1 MAAHD
6 YSPQEAFAL
15 LMRKLIERDKDL
27 AAQVQAVVDE
37 GKDVEETELIG
48 SRRKRTRV
56 YRKTVPYSYDE
67 ALQAASKA
75 IEAYFIEQPLFASS
89 CLDDIAKA
97 ALGIPQRTHQ
107 SSDSVIDLKSQGVEK
122 AVQIELRTETQISEP
137 VQETLGLDRAPSDQI
152 KEQQNNL
159 NHLITLIDFGG
170 H

>member
-1 MAAHD
+1 MAAHN

-15 LMRKLIERDKDL
+15 LMRKLMERDRDL

-37 GKDVEETELIG
+37 GKDVEETEFVG

-67 ALQAASKA
+67 ALQAALRA
-75 IEAYFIEQPLFASS
+75 LEAYFIEQPLFASS

-97 ALGIPQRTHQ
+97 ALGIPQRIHQ
-107 SSDSVIDLKSQGVEK
+107 TSDSLIDLKTQGVEK

-137 VQETLGLDRAPSDQI
+137 AQESLSLDRAPADQI
-152 KEQQNNL
+152 KGQQDNL
-159 NHLITLIDFGG
+159 NSLMALIDFGG

>member
-15 LMRKLIERDKDL
+15 LMRKLIERDRDL

-37 GKDVEETELIG
+37 GKDVEETELVG
-48 SRRKRTRV
+48 SRRKRTRL
-56 YRKTVPYSYDE
+56 YRKTMPYSYDE
-67 ALQAASKA
+67 ALQAALKA
-75 IEAYFIEQPLFASS
+75 LEAYFIEQPLFASS

-107 SSDSVIDLKSQGVEK
+107 PSDSGIDLKTQGVEK
-122 AVQIELRTETQISEP
+122 TVQIELRTETQISEP
-137 VQETLGLDRAPSDQI
+137 AQETLSLDRAPADQI

-159 NHLITLIDFGG
+159 NHLTALIDFGG
-170 H
+170 R

>member
-1 MAAHD
+1 MAAQD

-15 LMRKLIERDKDL
+15 LMRKLMERNKDL

-37 GKDVEETELIG
+37 GKDVEETEFVG

-67 ALQAASKA
+67 ALQAALNA
-75 IEAYFIEQPLFASS
+75 LEAYFIEQPLFASS

-107 SSDSVIDLKSQGVEK
+107 DSDPAIDPKTQGVEK
-122 AVQIELRTETQISEP
+122 TIQIELRTETQISEP
-137 VQETLGLDRAPSDQI
+137 AQETLSLDRAPADQI
-152 KEQQNNL
+152 KEQQDNLNNL
-159 NHLITLIDFGG
+159 MALIDFGG